1 MAEALSVA
9 AHLAA
14 EGAEAFPAAEVL
26 SAEAARRAVF
36 NL

>member
-9 AHLAA
+9 AHSAA
-14 EGAEAFPAAEVL
+14 EGAEASPAAEVL
-26 SAEAARRAVF
+26 SAAEALHAVF